1 MRKVLVIQRG
11 CIAAYSVICNTL
23 NCLQLEG
30 VYKMSVEKTDRNQDK
45 SEINKDT

>member
-23 NCLQLEG
+23 NCLQLEPEST
-30 VYKMSVEKTDRNQDK
+30 KCQLKKQT
-45 SEINKDT
+45 EIKINRK

>member
-30 VYKMSVEKTDRNQDK
+30 VYKMSVEKKQT
-45 SEINKDT
+45 EIKINRK